1 MKIALI
7 GYGGVGKAFIN
18 LLNNKKESLENKN
31 IKIIVNYIIKS
42 DGGLYSPDGIDLEE
56 IISYENIKDHKLW
69 SNKTSFKD
77 IISNG
82 DSDTIVELTPTNEV
96 TGEPGLSYIKNALE
110 KGMNV
115 VTGNKGPILLKY
127 KELKE
132 IAEMNKVSLEIG
144 CTTGGALPSVSTGVY
159 GMAGADIL
167 SIEGILNGTSNF
179 ILQQMDSKDN
189 LTYEEALKIAKQEGI
204 AETNPKLDVNGVD
217 TAIKMIII
225 TNVLLNK
232 NIKLDDVDITGITEL
247 NEKDI
252 KEAKNSNGKIK
263 LLGRTFY
270 ENNKFKITVK
280 PTILHEDNLLYSVDG
295 KNKGLVFCTDTL
307 GDIAVIGGA
316 SGVVNAAAS
325 ILRDIIN
332 LKHTNY

>member
-127 KELKE
+127 KELKK

-189 LTYEEALKIAKQEGI
+189 LTYEKALKIAKQEGI

-232 NIKLDDVDITGITEL
+232 NIKLDDVDITGITKL

-270 ENNKFKITVK
+270 ENNKLKITVK